1 MNISVWSCLMSKDE
15 IFEGK
20 TFQDLT
26 RDIYKNSNDKK
37 LQLDLLVQEI
47 HGFIT
52 SIDDVIMIAPI
63 IKELMDVSIK
73 NDEHLV
79 KLASVVQRII
89 TRSQSGSDE
98 DTLGLSEQ
106 EKEDLIQTLQETAND
121 IQKESDKIETI
132 KQKTFMSD

>member
-1 MNISVWSCLMSKDE
+1 MSKDE

>member
-1 MNISVWSCLMSKDE
+1 MNISIWSFLMNNDE

-132 KQKTFMSD
+132 KQKTFIGD

>member
-1 MNISVWSCLMSKDE
+1 MNKEE

>member
-1 MNISVWSCLMSKDE
+1 MNKEE

-37 LQLDLLVQEI
+37 LQLDLLVQEV

-52 SIDDVIMIAPI
+52 SIDDIVMIAPI
-63 IKELMDVSIK
+63 IKELMDVSVK

-79 KLASVVQRII
+79 KLASVLQRIV
-89 TRSQSGSDE
+89 TGSRAGSDE
-98 DTLGLSEQ
+98 DSLALSEQ
-106 EKEDLIQTLQETAND
+106 EKEDLIKTLQEAAID
-121 IQKESDKIETI
+121 LQKESDKIETI
-132 KQKTFMSD
+132 EQKSFMEN

>member
-1 MNISVWSCLMSKDE
+1 MNNDE

-63 IKELMDVSIK
+63 IKELMDVSMK

-132 KQKTFMSD
+132 KQKTFIGD

>member
-1 MNISVWSCLMSKDE
+1 MEKDE

-26 RDIYKNSNDKK
+26 KDIYKNSNDKK
-37 LQLDLLVQEI
+37 LQLDLLIQEV

-52 SIDDVIMIAPI
+52 SIDDVVMIAPI
-63 IKELMDVSIK
+63 IKELMDVSVK

-79 KLASVVQRII
+79 KLASVLQRIF
-89 TRSQSGSDE
+89 TRSQAGNDE
-98 DTLGLSEQ
+98 DSFALSEQ
-106 EKEDLIQTLQETAND
+106 EKEDLIETLQETATD
-121 IQKESDKIETI
+121 LQKESDKIETI

>member
-1 MNISVWSCLMSKDE
+1 MNKEE

-37 LQLDLLVQEI
+37 LQLDLLVQEV

-52 SIDDVIMIAPI
+52 SIDDVVMVTPI
-63 IKELMDVSIK
+63 IKELMDVSVK

-79 KLASVVQRII
+79 KLASVLQRIV
-89 TRSQSGSDE
+89 TGSRAGSDE
-98 DTLGLSEQ
+98 DSLALSEQ
-106 EKEDLIQTLQETAND
+106 EKEDLIKTLQEAAVD
-121 IQKESDKIETI
+121 LQKESDKIETI
-132 KQKTFMSD
+132 EQKSFMEN